1 MVVCGRTTLANRGIV
16 LAEAIAGTV
25 ILAIVLVI
33 SLGITGRALRAQA
46 SGERTQLAAMLID
59 GKLNEVLMLGPDGY
73 MSENTLDGTFSAPYN
88 SFWYEMSIR
97 GGRSG
102 DAYDVSVTVSW
113 TSRGRTRSE
122 TVSTLIAP
130 RLGDDPTPE
139 RKPEET
145 LDREL

>member
-1 MVVCGRTTLANRGIV
+1 MSHAAPTSRTGII

-25 ILAIVLVI
+25 VLAIVLVI

-46 SGERTQLAAMLID
+46 TGERTQTAAMLLD
-59 GKLNEVLMLGPDGY
+59 GKLNEVLMLGPEGY
-73 MSENTLDGTFSAPYN
+73 LAENKLEGTFAAPFDN
-88 SFWYEMSIR
+88 FWFDLSIK

-102 DAYDVSVTVSW
+102 DPYDVSVTVYW
-113 TSRGRTRSE
+113 TSRNRTRSE
-122 TVSTLIAP
+122 TVGTMIAP
-130 RLGDDPTPE
+130 HLGDDPTPE